1 MTAAQVFVVIAG
13 VLGFWVVG
21 AYNRLVGLRNVISNA
36 WTPVDEQLRRRAD
49 LLATVVSSLGARMP
63 GERHAVEAASA
74 AQQQVLAA
82 ADTLGVRPLQAAG
95 AASLVAAEGVLGSA
109 FGRVRALMEADTA
122 LSGDPEIGLL
132 LREQEA
138 VQLRLLMAR
147 QAFNDAVDTYNAAA
161 RQFPTVLVARIFGL
175 RPAGKV

>member
-1 MTAAQVFVVIAG
+1 MTSTQVFIAIAG

-49 LLATVVSSLGARMP
+49 LLATALSSLGARVP

-82 ADTLGVRPLQAAG
+82 ACTLGDRPLQTAG

-109 FGRVRALMEADTA
+109 LGRVRALVEADTA
-122 LSGDPEIGLL
+122 LRGDPELGAL

-138 VQLRLLMAR
+138 VELRLLMAR
-147 QAFNDAVDTYNAAA
+147 QAFNDAVDTYNVAA
-161 RQFPTVLVARIFGL
+161 RQFPTVLVARLFGL